1 MMKNSFLKIIFAL
14 VFVFLPFWPS
24 VVSAS
29 ATDNMSG
36 WAWSSNIGWISFN
49 NTSGGGSIDYG
60 VHKAPDGRFCGN
72 DSCSLPGYAWS
83 SNIGWIKFGGLSD
96 FPTGGGTSSQ
106 NAQLV
111 GNTLIGWARACA
123 GTATGDCSTMTSR
136 TDGWDGWISLSGTGY
151 GVTFD
156 SGTQSFASYAWG
168 SDVIGWVD
176 WSGVIGSAATYTV
189 TASVSGSNG
198 TISPATQAVNSGS
211 KATLTVTPNPGYT
224 ASIAG
229 TCPSGT
235 FSGTTYTTGAVTAS
249 CTVIASFAVI
259 TKPLTPTN
267 LTATAGSCGT
277 GTIVVS
283 WNASAGA
290 TSYILKDGSDIIF
303 TGSET
308 SFSHTGLSPGSV
320 HRYKVLAT
328 NSSGSSAYSPIV
340 TRNAPATCPKPLT
353 PTNLTA
359 TAGSCGTGTIVVS
372 WNASAG
378 ATSYILKDG
387 SDIIF
392 TGSETSFSHTGLS
405 PGSSHS
411 YSVLATNSSGSSA
424 YSPIVMGNAPVTCSK
439 PDLIT
444 DATTP
449 TTAGINVDQTYYS
462 TISNIG
468 TASAS
473 GSITHLFQ
481 YDDDAD
487 HSAGVNNDTATSST
501 ITNGASVQVSDSH
514 TFTTSGT
521 KYMRVCADND
531 ASFLGTVAELDELN
545 NCSSW
550 TNVTVNPAAGVC
562 SNPPTHYV
570 CSAGN
575 STNNRSSAAKWT
587 WDCEGTIS
595 TDQCAQPKKPPIIIE
610 D

>member
-1 MMKNSFLKIIFAL
+1 MHRNVSIAVDKSVVVFFSSEYNKMMKNSFLKIIFAL

-308 SFSHTGLSPGSV
+308 SFSHTGLSPGS
-320 HRYKVLAT
+320 
-328 NSSGSSAYSPIV
+328 
-340 TRNAPATCPKPLT
+340 
-353 PTNLTA
+353 
-359 TAGSCGTGTIVVS
+359 
-372 WNASAG
+372 
-378 ATSYILKDG
+378 
-387 SDIIF
+387 
-392 TGSETSFSHTGLS
+392 
-405 PGSSHS
+405 SHS

>member
-1 MMKNSFLKIIFAL
+1 
-14 VFVFLPFWPS
+14 
-24 VVSAS
+24 
-29 ATDNMSG
+29 
-36 WAWSSNIGWISFN
+36 
-49 NTSGGGSIDYG
+49 
-60 VHKAPDGRFCGN
+60 
-72 DSCSLPGYAWS
+72 
-83 SNIGWIKFGGLSD
+83 
-96 FPTGGGTSSQ
+96 
-106 NAQLV
+106 
-111 GNTLIGWARACA
+111 
-123 GTATGDCSTMTSR
+123 
-136 TDGWDGWISLSGTGY
+136 
-151 GVTFD
+151 
-156 SGTQSFASYAWG
+156 
-168 SDVIGWVD
+168 
-176 WSGVIGSAATYTV
+176 
-189 TASVSGSNG
+189 
-198 TISPATQAVNSGS
+198 
-211 KATLTVTPNPGYT
+211 
-224 ASIAG
+224 
-229 TCPSGT
+229 
-235 FSGTTYTTGAVTAS
+235 
-249 CTVIASFAVI
+249 
-259 TKPLTPTN
+259 
-267 LTATAGSCGT
+267 
-277 GTIVVS
+277 
-283 WNASAGA
+283 
-290 TSYILKDGSDIIF
+290 
-303 TGSET
+303 
-308 SFSHTGLSPGSV
+308 
-320 HRYKVLAT
+320 
-328 NSSGSSAYSPIV
+328 
-340 TRNAPATCPKPLT
+340 
-353 PTNLTA
+353 
-359 TAGSCGTGTIVVS
+359 
-372 WNASAG
+372 
-378 ATSYILKDG
+378 
-387 SDIIF
+387 
-392 TGSETSFSHTGLS
+392 
-405 PGSSHS
+405 
-411 YSVLATNSSGSSA
+411 
-424 YSPIVMGNAPVTCSK
+424 MGNAPVTCSK

>member
-1 MMKNSFLKIIFAL
+1 M
-14 VFVFLPFWPS
+14 
-24 VVSAS
+24 
-29 ATDNMSG
+29 
-36 WAWSSNIGWISFN
+36 
-49 NTSGGGSIDYG
+49 
-60 VHKAPDGRFCGN
+60 
-72 DSCSLPGYAWS
+72 
-83 SNIGWIKFGGLSD
+83 
-96 FPTGGGTSSQ
+96 
-106 NAQLV
+106 
-111 GNTLIGWARACA
+111 
-123 GTATGDCSTMTSR
+123 
-136 TDGWDGWISLSGTGY
+136 
-151 GVTFD
+151 
-156 SGTQSFASYAWG
+156 
-168 SDVIGWVD
+168 
-176 WSGVIGSAATYTV
+176 
-189 TASVSGSNG
+189 
-198 TISPATQAVNSGS
+198 
-211 KATLTVTPNPGYT
+211 
-224 ASIAG
+224 
-229 TCPSGT
+229 
-235 FSGTTYTTGAVTAS
+235 
-249 CTVIASFAVI
+249 
-259 TKPLTPTN
+259 
-267 LTATAGSCGT
+267 
-277 GTIVVS
+277 
-283 WNASAGA
+283 
-290 TSYILKDGSDIIF
+290 
-303 TGSET
+303 
-308 SFSHTGLSPGSV
+308 